1 MQFPKSKKK
10 EDEGAKAAKLKEEQ
24 RQKSVNK
31 QKTKRMKSYC
41 LARILMIKFIQTKK
55 MCLGYNYKKQKKK
68 KIQKNSNTKTD

>member
-24 RQKSVNK
+24 RLKSVNK

-41 LARILMIKFIQTKK
+41 LARILIHDSRK
-55 MCLGYNYKKQKKK
+55 L
-68 KIQKNSNTKTD
+68 NSKRKACAPT